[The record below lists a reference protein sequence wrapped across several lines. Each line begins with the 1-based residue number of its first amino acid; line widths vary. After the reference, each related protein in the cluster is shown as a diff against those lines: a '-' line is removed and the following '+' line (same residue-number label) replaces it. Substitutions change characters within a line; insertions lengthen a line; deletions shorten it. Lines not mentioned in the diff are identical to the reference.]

1 MRGFWKLVEN
11 MSATL
16 RVAGICCLMGMTL
29 LTCVDVVGRKFNHPV
44 PGSVELVG
52 FMATLAVA
60 LALPYTHRARAHIGV
75 EILVRFFSEKV
86 QTMIDLCMSVVA
98 FVLFAVVTWQ
108 MVLYAWTIQLSG
120 TVSMS
125 LELPEHLLIYCT
137 ALCFLVFTLNILRDI
152 VEFAGRLR
160 GGS

>member
-1 MRGFWKLVEN
+1 MRWFWTFVEK
-11 MSATL
+11 MSAAL

-29 LTCVDVVGRKFNHPV
+29 LTCVDVVGRKFNHPL

-75 EILVRFFSEKV
+75 EILVRPLSERV
-86 QTMIDLCMSVVA
+86 QTVIDLCMSVVA
-98 FVLFAVVTWQ
+98 LVLFTVVTWQ
-108 MVLYAWTIQLSG
+108 MVLYARTIQLSG

-137 ALCFLVFTLNILRDI
+137 AVCFLVFALTILRDI
-152 VEFAGRLR
+152 VEFVGRLR
-160 GGS
+160 GRP

>member
-1 MRGFWKLVEN
+1 MRWFWKYVDH
-11 MSATL
+11 TL
-16 RVAGICCLMGMTL
+16 AALRIAGISCLMGMTL

-75 EILVRFFSEKV
+75 EILVRLLSDKAQMV
-86 QTMIDLCMSVVA
+86 IDLVMSIVA
-98 FVLFAVVTWQ
+98 FALFAVVTWQ
-108 MVLYAWTIQLSG
+108 MVLYARTIQLSG

-125 LELPEHLLIYCT
+125 LELPEHLMIYCT
-137 ALCFLVFTLNILRDI
+137 AIGFLIFTLTILRDI
-152 VEFAGRLR
+152 VEFISRLR
-160 GGS
+160 GRS